1 MIAGSLKENTEE
13 SKVVYENIHDHIYE
27 NISNEQ
33 TLTIAGTTTCTPKPG
48 NIIGERS
55 EQLATRDKLKD
66 QVSKTKEKLGGTSP
80 KMTPKMGLIR
90 SVLEKNIT
98 RKLSDSR
105 TYVKKTNFDELVT
118 GASSKRARVRSISR
132 DDSGVLGRP
141 IFQTNT
147 ETRETHSD
155 GEDVPQK
162 TRKGI
167 GSFLGVKLSASR
179 DKTVLDGFARDS
191 GSKGTQIRSISRDN
205 GVGFSASRDKT
216 ILDGFATDSG
226 SKRTRIRSIS
236 RDNGVGFSAS
246 RDKSVLD
253 GFATDCGSK
262 GTRIRSISRDN
273 GVGFY
278 ASRDKTV
285 LDGFARDSGSKGT
298 RIQSISRDNGV
309 GFYASRD
316 KTVLDRFATDI
327 VSKGTQIRSISKD
340 NGVGFYASRDKTVL
354 DRFATDIVSKG
365 TQIRSI
371 SKDNGVGFYASR
383 DKTVL
388 DRFATDI
395 VSKGTQIR
403 SISKDNGVGFYASR
417 DKTVL
422 DRFATDIVSKGTQ
435 IRSIS
440 KDNGVGFYA
449 SRDKTG
455 LDGFARDSGSKG
467 TRIRSIS
474 RDNGVGFVRSVCER
488 DTARKL
494 SDSRAFA
501 PKTGTGIRSLFG
513 MISGRKKSVREL
525 VQTFSRETEK
535 ENSSIKHGLGI
546 SSGNAVNKLNIVTT
560 SPEAKPRR
568 DQGKTLFN
576 GNRKISG
583 DGKYSDALPLSAHC
597 SPLLIARSRKHPIDT
612 WSENVENS
620 IGCSTVCRVHK
631 ECWNRK
637 ISEAYVRK
645 DLVDPR
651 LMRTLS
657 ENKLLYR

>member
-1 MIAGSLKENTEE
+1 MFPSFGKITVGGFVNQLIKKFWLNSKTLQTGDTVDMIGGSLKENTEV
-13 SKVVYENIHDHIYE
+13 SKVVYENIQDHIYE
-27 NISNEQ
+27 NISDEQ

-48 NIIGERS
+48 NIIGERP
-55 EQLATRDKLKD
+55 EQLPTRDKLKD
-66 QVSKTKEKLGGTSP
+66 QDSKTKEKVGGMSP
-80 KMTPKMGLIR
+80 KMTPKRGLIR

-105 TYVKKTNFDELVT
+105 TYVKKTDFDELVT
-118 GASSKRARVRSISR
+118 GAFSKRARVRSISR
-132 DDSGVLGRP
+132 DDSGVLGRS

-155 GEDVPQK
+155 GEDVIQK
-162 TRKGI
+162 TRTGI
-167 GSFLGVKLSASR
+167 RSFLGVKLSASR
-179 DKTVLDGFARDS
+179 DKTVLDGFA
-191 GSKGTQIRSISRDN
+191 
-205 GVGFSASRDKT
+205 
-216 ILDGFATDSG
+216 TD
-226 SKRTRIRSIS
+226 I
-236 RDNGVGFSAS
+236 
-246 RDKSVLD
+246 
-253 GFATDCGSK
+253 GSK

-278 ASRDKTV
+278 ASRGKTV
-285 LDGFARDSGSKGT
+285 LDGFA
-298 RIQSISRDNGV
+298 
-309 GFYASRD
+309 
-316 KTVLDRFATDI
+316 
-327 VSKGTQIRSISKD
+327 
-340 NGVGFYASRDKTVL
+340 
-354 DRFATDIVSKG
+354 
-365 TQIRSI
+365 
-371 SKDNGVGFYASR
+371 
-383 DKTVL
+383 
-388 DRFATDI
+388 
-395 VSKGTQIR
+395 
-403 SISKDNGVGFYASR
+403 
-417 DKTVL
+417 
-422 DRFATDIVSKGTQ
+422 
-435 IRSIS
+435 
-440 KDNGVGFYA
+440 
-449 SRDKTG
+449 TG
-455 LDGFARDSGSKG
+455 SGSKG

-474 RDNGVGFVRSVCER
+474 RDNGVGFSASRDETVLDGFATESGSKGTGIRSISRDNAVGFSSSRDKTVLDEFATDTGSKGTRIRSISRDNGVGLVRSVCER

-494 SDSRAFA
+494 SDSRGVAS
-501 PKTGTGIRSLFG
+501 KTGVGIRSLFG
-513 MISGRKKSVREL
+513 MNSGRKKSVREL

-535 ENSSIKHGLGI
+535 EKSSIKHGFGI
-546 SSGNAVNKLNIVTT
+546 SSGNAVNKFNIVTT

-576 GNRKISG
+576 GSRKISG